1 MATKKVI
8 KKGLPPWMA
17 TFADLCTLLLT
28 FFVLLLTFASMD
40 IQKFKDMLGSVQM
53 AFGVQFEE
61 TGNYQAVKPEEDG
74 AQKIQKAPQNT
85 MRRLSTQPRQPDL
98 EAAMEDKRAA
108 EAAEMAKQIRK
119 MIDQEGVADS
129 AEVTSGTQGVRLRI
143 KGTLLFD
150 PGEATLKSKS
160 KALLKGV
167 AAVMSKRNFYLTIEG
182 HTDALPIS
190 TAQYASNWE
199 LSSARATA
207 VLRELADKNVNQS
220 RMSAVGYA
228 ANYPLASN
236 DTPDGREKNRRVEFV
251 FTKKPL
257 RVGVN

>member
-61 TGNYQAVKPEEDG
+61 RGNYQAAKPVESEP
-74 AQKIQKAPQNT
+74 QKQQTTPEKNFRSMAAK
-85 MRRLSTQPRQPDL
+85 PRQPDL
-98 EAAMEDKRAA
+98 EAAMEDHRAA
-108 EAAEMAKQIRK
+108 ETAKMAKQVQE
-119 MIDQEGVADS
+119 MISREGLSDA
-129 AEVTSGTQGVRLRI
+129 AEVSAGSQGVRLRI
-143 KGTLLFD
+143 KGTLLFAA
-150 PGEATLKSKS
+150 GEAVIKPQA
-160 KALLKGV
+160 KALLAGV
-167 AAVMSKRNFYLTIEG
+167 AKVMSKRQFYLTIEG

-190 TAQYASNWE
+190 TARFPSNWE

-207 VLRELADKNVNQS
+207 VLRELKALNVSQA

-236 DTPDGREKNRRVEFV
+236 KNPAGREKNRRVEFV